1 MDQWTKVANFNLE
14 SGAYMKLGS
23 AAMAMSFYTVHAQWT
38 KMAKLN
44 LGLPSQNL
52 VLSAR
57 VCIAIT
63 GPCKVK

>member
-1 MDQWTKVANFNLE
+1 
-14 SGAYMKLGS
+14 MKLGS

-38 KMAKLN
+38 KVAKLN

-57 VCIAIT
+57 VY
-63 GPCKVK
+63 V